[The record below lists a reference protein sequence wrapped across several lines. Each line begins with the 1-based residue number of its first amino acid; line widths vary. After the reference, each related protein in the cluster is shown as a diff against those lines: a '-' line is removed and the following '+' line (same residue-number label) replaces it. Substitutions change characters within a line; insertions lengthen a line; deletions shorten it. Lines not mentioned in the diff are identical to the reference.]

1 VNVLAIDT
9 ATDQASVALL
19 IEGSMYSE
27 WSWRARGNHS
37 QHVHTVIREQ
47 LSLSGVHT
55 SSLQAVAVAHGPGS
69 FNGIRVGISTA
80 KGLAYGLSIPLVGI
94 STLDIMAFGA
104 GISGPTIRA
113 YLSAGRSQ
121 VYAAAYRLTGSIL
134 DRLSDYEIL
143 TYPAATERI
152 EHGDVLIGA
161 QDGVVEHLTALERSH
176 VQVCPMDMRRA
187 AYLAELGAKHFAASG
202 DDQLATLQ
210 PLYLRPSAAEE
221 KRPAAL
227 RE

>member
-1 VNVLAIDT
+1 MNILAIDT

-19 IEGSMYSE
+19 VEGSIYSE

-47 LSLSGVHT
+47 LALSGVHMA
-55 SSLQAVAVAHGPGS
+55 SLQAVAVAHGPGS

-80 KGLAYGLSIPLVGI
+80 KGLAFGLSIPLVGV

-104 GISGPTIRA
+104 GISGPTVRA
-113 YLSAGRSQ
+113 YLTAGRSQ
-121 VYAAAYRLTGSIL
+121 VYAAAYRLTVSSL

-143 TYPAATERI
+143 TYSEAADHIER
-152 EHGDVLIGA
+152 GDVLIGD

-176 VQVCPMDMRRA
+176 VQVRPIDMRRA
-187 AYLAELGAKHFAASG
+187 AYLAELGANHFAASG
-202 DDQLATLQ
+202 GDQSATLQ

-221 KRPAAL
+221 KRPAAV